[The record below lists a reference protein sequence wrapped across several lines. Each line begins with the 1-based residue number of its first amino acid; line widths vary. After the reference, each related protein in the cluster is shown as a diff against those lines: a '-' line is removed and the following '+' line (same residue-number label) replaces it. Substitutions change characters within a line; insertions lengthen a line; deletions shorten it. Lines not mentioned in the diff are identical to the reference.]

1 MAIIETDVQKVF
13 NEACSY
19 CDWDDKETLAA
30 IRSIKEADQENITY
44 AVAEKLYDLVSAK
57 ANISKMDFS
66 EIIRTKGDITKLP
79 EYDTLTD
86 TLKVLKD
93 AKSRLHL
100 RGKAIDVAYTGLD
113 NLTKKRNT
121 FMSAFRTGNAV
132 LTDTY
137 KFGCMAVVATTSLI
151 AISLT
156 DYFTNQDVSK
166 VDTKEYEMLDSNPLI
181 YNLERFN
188 KLCASGGLEKVEKA
202 LAKVKRS
209 NIGGA
214 TIAASIGVAVV
225 IIYNLV
231 DILRELIYY
240 FLFTK
245 ASISEYFYANS
256 LALEINSNKIKA
268 DNKDAAETQ
277 QSFAD
282 SFRKIAAK
290 LKVDDKETVY
300 KAAKEMKKD
309 KTNTKL
315 VAGELGDSLPDASA
329 ADSSGLF

>member
-1 MAIIETDVQKVF
+1 MAIIETDLQKVF
-13 NEACSY
+13 KEACSY

-30 IRSIKEADQENITY
+30 MCSIKEADQENLTY

-57 ANISKMDFS
+57 SSISKMDFS

-79 EYDTLTD
+79 EYDELTD
-86 TLKVLKD
+86 ILKVLKD
-93 AKSRLHL
+93 AKNQLHL
-100 RGKAIDVAYTGLD
+100 RGKAIDVAYNGLD

-132 LTDTY
+132 LVDTY
-137 KFGCMAVVATTSLI
+137 KFGVMAVVATTSLI
-151 AISLT
+151 ATSLT
-156 DYFTNQDVSK
+156 DYFTNPDISN
-166 VDTKEYEMLDSNPLI
+166 VDTKEYEMLDSNPLV

-188 KLCASGGLEKVEKA
+188 ALCASGGLEKVEKA

-209 NIGGA
+209 NIGGV
-214 TIAASIGVAVV
+214 TIAASVGVAVV

-231 DILRELIYY
+231 DILRELVYY
-240 FLFTK
+240 FLFAK

-256 LALEINSNKIKA
+256 LALEVNSNKIKGN
-268 DNKDAAETQ
+268 NKDAAETQ

-282 SFRKIAAK
+282 TFRKIANK
-290 LKVDDKETVY
+290 LKVDDREAIYKSGKELS
-300 KAAKEMKKD
+300 KD
-309 KTNTKL
+309 KAKTKL
-315 VAGELGDSLPDASA
+315 VAGELGESLPDASA